1 MDRLTL
7 DAAGAS
13 WPSWERQKK
22 SPASSF
28 ICSPPLQVLVSR
40 QTGQVEASTHMD
52 GKGVNQALADCH
64 SLFGKFLRLSNPRLS
79 LLISERYTS

>member
-28 ICSPPLQVLVSR
+28 ICYSPLQVLVSR
-40 QTGQVEASTHMD
+40 ETGNLGTGTHLD
-52 GKGVNQALADCH
+52 GLRVNRDLVAGNPNSLRGIH
-64 SLFGKFLRLSNPRLS
+64 SKQ
-79 LLISERYTS
+79 

>member
-13 WPSWERQKK
+13 WPSWERQKM

-28 ICSPPLQVLVSR
+28 ICYPPLQVLVSR
-40 QTGQVEASTHMD
+40 LTGQVRSSTHFTA
-52 GKGVNQALADCH
+52 Q
-64 SLFGKFLRLSNPRLS
+64 NPLQVDNPSAPSVFQNILVRFTF
-79 LLISERYTS
+79 E

>member
-40 QTGQVEASTHMD
+40 LTGHVPYQDLICPVSAFIRTY
-52 GKGVNQALADCH
+52 A
-64 SLFGKFLRLSNPRLS
+64 RLESDH
-79 LLISERYTS
+79 TSAP

>member
-28 ICSPPLQVLVSR
+28 ICYSPLQVLVSR
-40 QTGQVEASTHMD
+40 QTGHVRPSTHMD
-52 GKGVNQALADCH
+52 GHGVNQELAKIAIAGQC
-64 SLFGKFLRLSNPRLS
+64 SMLWVN
-79 LLISERYTS
+79 